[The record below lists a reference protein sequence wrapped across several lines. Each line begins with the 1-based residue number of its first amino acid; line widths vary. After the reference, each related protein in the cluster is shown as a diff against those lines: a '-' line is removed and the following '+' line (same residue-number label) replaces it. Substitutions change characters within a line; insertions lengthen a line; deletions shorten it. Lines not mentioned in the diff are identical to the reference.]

1 MIFIPFNTPS
11 LKNSKIKTSR
21 GIFSSK
27 TVKSYLGYLGI
38 QSYSSSKKIVTGY
51 KNRPNEFELLIPKFK
66 ELLKDKEFPVL
77 VGFHFV
83 RDSKRKFDFG
93 NATEVIFDLLTA
105 HGIIPDDN
113 MSFVFPSVISIDG
126 ILPTKENINK
136 YEWHSIN
143 KDNPGV
149 YVTIY

>member
-21 GIFSSK
+21 GIFSSS
-27 TVKSYLGYLGI
+27 TVKKYLGSLGI
-38 QSYSSSKKIVTGY
+38 QSYSSSKRIVVGY
-51 KNRPNEFELLIPKFK
+51 KTRENKFESFISEFKRLL
-66 ELLKDKEFPVL
+66 EGKEFPVL
-77 VGFHFV
+77 IGFHFV

-126 ILPTKENINK
+126 ILPTRENINK
-136 YEWHSIN
+136 HEWHSVN
-143 KDNPGV
+143 KESPGV
-149 YVTIY
+149 YIDIC

>member
-21 GIFSSK
+21 GIFSSS
-27 TVKSYLGYLGI
+27 TVKKYLGSLGI
-38 QSYSSSKKIVTGY
+38 QSYSSLKRIVVGY
-51 KNRPNEFELLIPKFK
+51 KTRENKFESFIPEFKRLL
-66 ELLKDKEFPVL
+66 EGKEFPVL
-77 VGFHFV
+77 IGFHFV

-126 ILPTKENINK
+126 ILPTRENINK
-136 YEWHSIN
+136 HEWHSVN
-143 KDNPGV
+143 KESPGV
-149 YVTIY
+149 YIDIC